1 MMLSAPTPA
10 SPTYHDFL
18 EISRACKFP
27 EIKDFSSNL
36 TTGWMCLIHSWIYG
50 GPKAH
55 LTHTEWDKNYGVK
68 ESLLLQGVRR
78 CHLYFKA
85 IGNFVS
91 CEYL

>member
-10 SPTYHDFL
+10 SPTYHYFL

-50 GPKAH
+50 GSKAH

-68 ESLLLQGVRR
+68 ESLLLQCDKGTNKYNDME
-78 CHLYFKA
+78 H
-85 IGNFVS
+85 N
-91 CEYL
+91 